1 MVELVNPPA
10 RRTETP
16 DLVASFFTLSGAGFV
31 DPPRN
36 TFIER
41 CEAAAGAGFSGIGL
55 HAADLPRSLA
65 DGLTIGEMQS
75 VLRINGL
82 EVVEIEF
89 LGGWALDR
97 DEKPLLAHTLRAIEA
112 VAESFGGRHVSAGEF
127 SGDSA
132 LDSDEKL
139 DAAAGALRA
148 NADRLARRGLLV
160 ALEAFPW
167 SAIGDIGVATE
178 LISRSGATN
187 AGLMIDVWHFYN
199 TGAKPEQLVDLPAAG
214 IAAVQ
219 LNDGPRV
226 HDDFLTH
233 ARAQRKLPGE
243 GELDVVALI
252 RAVHRAGFDGPYCVE
267 ANTAEL
273 RALPVDEAARR
284 AADAATELLT
294 AALG

>member
-1 MVELVNPPA
+1 MAELL
-10 RRTETP
+10 P
-16 DLVASFFTLSGAGFV
+16 DLVASFFTLSGGGFT

-41 CEAAAGAGFSGIGL
+41 CEGAAAAGFSGIGL

-65 DGLTIGEMQS
+65 AGLTVGEMQS

-82 EVVEIEF
+82 DVVEIEF

-97 DEKPLLAHTLRAIEA
+97 EEKPQLAHTLPGIDA
-112 VAESFGGRHVSAGEF
+112 VAEAFGGRHVSAGEF
-127 SGDSA
+127 SGDTA
-132 LDSDEKL
+132 LDTDPKL
-139 DAAAGALRA
+139 DAAAEALRA

-167 SAIGDIGVATE
+167 SAIADIGVATDV
-178 LISRSGATN
+178 ISRSGAAN

-199 TGAKPEQLVDLPAAG
+199 TGGKLEQLADLPGAG

-226 HDDFLTH
+226 YGDFLTH
-233 ARAQRKLPGE
+233 ARAERKLPGE
-243 GELDVVALI
+243 GELDVIGLI
-252 RAVHRAGFDGPYCVE
+252 RAVHQAGFDGPYCVE
-267 ANTAEL
+267 ANTPEF
-273 RALPVDEAARR
+273 RELPVDEAARR
-284 AADAATELLT
+284 AVDTATEVLA
-294 AALG
+294 AALR